1 MIDKNEDN
9 MMKNIKKFFSVLVI
23 ALICLFQFT
32 GIHFVTANAAE
43 VYRIQMD
50 KTYLENAV
58 VSDLPVELE
67 GKIINSRNNYVY
79 GKTLVFTVTSGADK
93 AEILNGNELYIRA
106 AGEFTV
112 RASLSDDARVYED
125 YTCNAVELQ
134 FSNVRIL
141 SKIENV
147 TVYTQPIQLMGTA
160 SAEGVDYVM
169 PIYKEVCFEVVEG
182 PAEIFVGNF
191 LRFTGAGT
199 VVLKAYSRYDADAYV
214 LQTIEVTD
222 PDAGKDVSADSNFQ
236 QGDLK
241 AAQGGCVSST
251 GLGAGMALLLVC
263 AGICLKKKSH
273 N

>member
-1 MIDKNEDN
+1 
-9 MMKNIKKFFSVLVI
+9 MMKNIKKFFSVLAI
-23 ALICLFQFT
+23 ALICFFQLT
-32 GIHFVTANAAE
+32 GMHFVTAFAAE
-43 VYRIQMD
+43 AYRVEMD

-79 GKTLVFTVTSGADK
+79 GKTLVFTVTSGTDK
-93 AEILNGNELYIRA
+93 AEIVNDNELYIHA

-112 RASLSDDARVYED
+112 RASLSDDARVYEE

-141 SKIENV
+141 SKIEDV

-160 SAEGVDYVM
+160 TVEGTDFAVA
-169 PIYKEVCFEVVEG
+169 IYKEVCFEVVEG

-214 LQTIEVTD
+214 LKTIEVTD
-222 PDAGKDVSADSNFQ
+222 PDVGKDVDTDSQFQ
-236 QGDLK
+236 QGDLN
-241 AAQGGCVSST
+241 ASQVGCVSST
-251 GLGAGMALLLVC
+251 GLGAGMALLIVC
-263 AGICLKKKSH
+263 AGMCLKKK
-273 N
+273 NRG